1 MYLSKIEVI
10 GFKSFAQRI
19 NLNFDTGVTAIVG
32 PNGCGKTNIVDA
44 IRWALGEQ
52 RYSTLRSDKME
63 DVIFNGTKSR
73 KPLGLAE
80 VSLSIENT
88 KGILPTEYSEVT
100 VTRRVFRSGESE
112 YLLNKVPCRLKD
124 ILDLFM
130 DTGMG
135 SDAYSVIE
143 LKMVETILSDK
154 TDERR
159 RLFEEAAGVTKYKFR
174 RKAAM
179 RKLESVQQDLM
190 RVSDIVKEVQKTVN
204 SLERQAKRAEQYNE
218 VSSELKRLEVD
229 LLEREYAHL
238 QGKLVPL
245 EERFASAKTDKSS
258 IHETLQSQEERADL
272 LGSSLR
278 EIEEQLQLKQRDTAA
293 QFETIHRAEERI
305 LVANE
310 RSNSLGSNIER
321 YEQEKTGL
329 QGQQEHLGAEQTTLH
344 ASVEQLRVELA
355 ASEQHFLEMKENRQT
370 QGRAVEAKKSEVE
383 AYRVSILGLAHELV
397 EKRGERDRITER
409 IHNLQGRIDRANEE
423 NALYETDI
431 LNNAERVAQLTAE
444 DRELRRQFVEAEM
457 KLMEREKAKKE
468 LNDEVDRL
476 QKQSDALR
484 NEIERKAS
492 RIDFLRK
499 MVESNEG
506 YSEGTRFLLGSHK
519 WVVKNLTTVADL
531 VHAEERYRVAVEA
544 ALGEAAHM
552 LVVRD
557 VKDGYA
563 ALEELRRQDK
573 GKATF
578 ICLDWV
584 PRVSRR
590 IGRSSRKRRK
600 DAAQCVWAQDVVH
613 CDPAYRPLINFL
625 LQDVA
630 LVGTL
635 DAVAGTVKNF
645 SGVRCVTLDG
655 QVVSTTG
662 TIRGGS
668 KRFDEGGVIGKK
680 EQITE
685 LGEGMKETGVRLERI
700 VEEIKAKSASAEA
713 LEVKSFV
720 AAVKKIEKDMT
731 AIEMRIAQ
739 IEFEKGR
746 ARDAVGRN
754 QSETGLLQDEIVKLR
769 LKHEAATGDLAASEQ
784 RKTEHEGMAAAAA
797 RELEKLEAEWTDLTR
812 SVNELEIK
820 VVTLQGDIRNTER
833 DIERGDARSE
843 DIRVTLLRRDEEI
856 TRAREEIT
864 RLGSQIASQTEEL
877 AVFRQSFQRLEE
889 EVRGIEEAHSS
900 KRSELHQIELKMKDE
915 RRMHEDSVA
924 AAHELEMK
932 ISELKSNIEHL
943 KGRAK
948 EEFEL
953 ELTLKPY
960 PEDEW
965 VDFAQLRDDIKGHKD
980 RIRVLGAINFAAFDE
995 FKGESERLAFLTGQ
1009 RDDLLEAEK
1018 TLLSTID
1025 EINTTAQNKFSET
1038 FSKIRD
1044 NFITTFKELFQEG
1057 DECDL
1062 RIEEGVDPL
1071 EANIE
1076 IIAKPRGKRPTS
1088 IDLLSGGEKTLT
1100 AIALLFAIYL
1110 VKPSPF
1116 CILDEVDAPLDDSN
1130 IDRYTRILKK
1140 FSNNTQFIVVTH
1152 NKRTMEA
1159 ASALYGVTMEEEGI
1173 SKIVTVRFNEEAR
1186 LRSAA
1191 VSG

>member
-88 KGILPTEYSEVT
+88 KGILPPEYSEVT

-278 EIEEQLQLKQRDTAA
+278 EIEEQLQLKQREPAA

-444 DRELRRQFVEAEM
+444 DRELRRQFVEAER

-600 DAAQCVWAQDVVH
+600 DAAQCVWAQDVVQIGRAPAPGQGESDLH
-613 CDPAYRPLINFL
+613 LPRLGAQGFPAHRPEQPQKEEGRRSMRLGPGCRALRPRLPSSDQFSPPGRGAGGNVRRGRRNRQKLFRGALRDARRAGRFDDGDDPGRE
-625 LQDVA
+625 Q
-630 LVGTL
+630 
-635 DAVAGTVKNF
+635 AV
-645 SGVRCVTLDG
+645 R
-655 QVVSTTG
+655 
-662 TIRGGS
+662 RGGS
-668 KRFDEGGVIGKK
+668 DRQERADHRARRRDEGNRRPSGAH
-680 EQITE
+680 
-685 LGEGMKETGVRLERI
+685 R
-700 VEEIKAKSASAEA
+700 
-713 LEVKSFV
+713 
-720 AAVKKIEKDMT
+720 
-731 AIEMRIAQ
+731 
-739 IEFEKGR
+739 
-746 ARDAVGRN
+746 GRN
-754 QSETGLLQDEIVKLR
+754 QGEERFRRGARGEIV
-769 LKHEAATGDLAASEQ
+769 
-784 RKTEHEGMAAAAA
+784 
-797 RELEKLEAEWTDLTR
+797 
-812 SVNELEIK
+812 
-820 VVTLQGDIRNTER
+820 
-833 DIERGDARSE
+833 RG
-843 DIRVTLLRRDEEI
+843 
-856 TRAREEIT
+856 
-864 RLGSQIASQTEEL
+864 
-877 AVFRQSFQRLEE
+877 
-889 EVRGIEEAHSS
+889 
-900 KRSELHQIELKMKDE
+900 
-915 RRMHEDSVA
+915 
-924 AAHELEMK
+924 
-932 ISELKSNIEHL
+932 
-943 KGRAK
+943 
-948 EEFEL
+948 
-953 ELTLKPY
+953 
-960 PEDEW
+960 
-965 VDFAQLRDDIKGHKD
+965 
-980 RIRVLGAINFAAFDE
+980 
-995 FKGESERLAFLTGQ
+995 
-1009 RDDLLEAEK
+1009 
-1018 TLLSTID
+1018 
-1025 EINTTAQNKFSET
+1025 
-1038 FSKIRD
+1038 
-1044 NFITTFKELFQEG
+1044 
-1057 DECDL
+1057 
-1062 RIEEGVDPL
+1062 
-1071 EANIE
+1071 
-1076 IIAKPRGKRPTS
+1076 
-1088 IDLLSGGEKTLT
+1088 GGE
-1100 AIALLFAIYL
+1100 
-1110 VKPSPF
+1110 
-1116 CILDEVDAPLDDSN
+1116 EN
-1130 IDRYTRILKK
+1130 
-1140 FSNNTQFIVVTH
+1140 
-1152 NKRTMEA
+1152 
-1159 ASALYGVTMEEEGI
+1159 
-1173 SKIVTVRFNEEAR
+1173 
-1186 LRSAA
+1186 
-1191 VSG
+1191 

>member
-10 GFKSFAQRI
+10 GFKSFAQRT
-19 NLNFDTGVTAIVG
+19 NLNFDSGVTAIVG

-179 RKLESVQQDLM
+179 RKLESVQQDLT
-190 RVSDIVKEVQKTVN
+190 RVNDIVKEVQKTVN
-204 SLERQAKRAEQYNE
+204 SLERQAKRAEQYNQ
-218 VSSELKRLEVD
+218 VSAELKALEID
-229 LLEREYAHL
+229 LLEREYAYL
-238 QGKLVPL
+238 YGKLVPL
-245 EERFASAKTDKSS
+245 EERFVLAQTDKSAL
-258 IHETLQSQEERADL
+258 HETLRSQEELADRL
-272 LGSSLR
+272 RLVLG
-278 EIEEQLQLKQRDTAA
+278 EIEERLQLRQRETAS
-293 QFETIHRAEERI
+293 QFEAIHRAEERI

-310 RSNSLGSNIER
+310 RLNSLGSNIER
-321 YEQEKTGL
+321 YEREKTDL
-329 QGQQEHLGAEQTTLH
+329 RGQQERLAREQVTLEVRSEHLRG
-344 ASVEQLRVELA
+344 ELA
-355 ASEQHFLEMKENRQT
+355 SSET
-370 QGRAVEAKKSEVE
+370 QFARLKDDREALGRAVEGKKGEVE
-383 AYRVSILGLAHELV
+383 SFKETILNLAHEIV
-397 EKRGERDRITER
+397 GKRGDLDRITER
-409 IHNLQGRIDRANEE
+409 INNLQGRIDRANED
-423 NALYETDI
+423 NSLYESDI
-431 LNNAERVAQLTAE
+431 RQNEERVAQLTAE
-444 DRELRRQFVEAEM
+444 DRELRTQFVEAEM
-457 KLMEREKAKKE
+457 KLIEREKAKKL
-468 LNDEVDRL
+468 LNDEVDAL
-476 QKQSDALR
+476 QKQSNALK
-484 NEIERKAS
+484 NELERKAS

-506 YSEGTRFLLGSHK
+506 YSEGARFLLGSDA
-519 WVVKNLTTVADL
+519 WIRKNLATVADI
-531 VHAEERYRVAVEA
+531 VQAGEPYRLAIEA
-544 ALGEAAHM
+544 ALGDAAHM

-557 VKDGYA
+557 LKDGYA
-563 ALEELRRQDK
+563 ALDELRRMDK

-584 PRVSRR
+584 PRVTRR
-590 IGRSSRKRRK
+590 NRRSKRSK
-600 DAAQCVWAQDVVH
+600 GLSCVWAPDVVE
-613 CDPAYRPLINFL
+613 CDPEYRPLINFL
-625 LQDVA
+625 LEDVA
-630 LVGTL
+630 IVETL
-635 DAVAGTVKNF
+635 DAVAATV
-645 SGVRCVTLDG
+645 SRLARARCVTLDG
-655 QVVSTTG
+655 QIVSTAG

-668 KRFDEGGVIGKK
+668 KRFDEGGLIGKK
-680 EQITE
+680 SQIAEIERSMQVTVTQ
-685 LGEGMKETGVRLERI
+685 LGELSA
-700 VEEIKAKSASAEA
+700 EIQSKRDSSEA
-713 LEVKSFV
+713 LELKSYKDS
-720 AAVKKIEKDMT
+720 VKKIEKEMT

-739 IEFEKGR
+739 IEFEKRR
-746 ARDAVGRN
+746 AHDAVVRN
-754 QSETGLLQDEIVKLR
+754 RSEVEAIREEIRKLHQER
-769 LKHEAATGDLAASEQ
+769 ETATGELAGSER
-784 RKTEHEGMAAAAA
+784 RKSDHEEKAHAAA
-797 RELEKLEAEWTDLTR
+797 RELERLDAEWNGLTKA
-812 SVNELEIK
+812 VNELEIK
-820 VVTLQGDIRNTER
+820 VVTLQGDIRNAER
-833 DIERGDARSE
+833 DIERTEARLE
-843 DIRVTLLRRDEEI
+843 DIRVTLLRRDDEI
-856 TRAREEIT
+856 AHAREEIA
-864 RLGSQIASQTEEL
+864 RLYSESESQSAELTGS
-877 AVFRQSFQRLEE
+877 RQNLQRLEE
-889 EVRGIEEAHSS
+889 EVRGIEQAHTT
-900 KRSELHQIELKMKDE
+900 KRNELHAIELKMKDE
-915 RRMHEDSVA
+915 RRLHDDSVG

-932 ISELKSNIEHL
+932 IAELKSNIDHL
-943 KGRAK
+943 KLRAR

-953 ELTLKPY
+953 ELPLKTY

-965 VDFAQLRDDIKGHKD
+965 VDFAQLRDEVKSRKE

-995 FKGESERLAFLTGQ
+995 FTGESERLSFLTGQ

-1018 TLLSTID
+1018 TLLSTIE
-1025 EINTTAQNKFSET
+1025 EINATAQRKFSET
-1038 FSKIRD
+1038 FSQIRE
-1044 NFITTFKELFQEG
+1044 NFITTFKELFEEG

-1140 FSNNTQFIVVTH
+1140 FSGNTQFIVVTH

-1159 ASALYGVTMEEEGI
+1159 ASALYGVTMEEEGV